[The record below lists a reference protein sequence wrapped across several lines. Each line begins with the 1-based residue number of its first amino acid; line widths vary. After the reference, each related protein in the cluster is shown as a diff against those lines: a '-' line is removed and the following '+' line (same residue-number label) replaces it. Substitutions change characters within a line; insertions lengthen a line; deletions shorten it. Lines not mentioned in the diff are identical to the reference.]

1 MSKTVLSKIGTLLLP
16 LIISVFCSFPAYAQ
30 TEKTLTI
37 EAKAIALEKV
47 MQQIEKQTNCVYL
60 NKDVDVQEKVSVS
73 ISGKTLSET
82 LNILFKDKNINWKI
96 DSGHIIISKKA
107 AQPKADGAGSAKS
120 SQISGVVID
129 EEGVPVIGVGVI
141 IQGTTIGTGTD
152 LDGNFSFV
160 LPEGMENSSL
170 EFSCLGYT
178 TQVLKIGTR
187 RVFNITMTSDA
198 IMMEGTVVTA
208 LGIKRSEKALSYNVQ
223 QVNAD
228 EVTMNKDANFINSLN
243 GKVAGLNINASSS
256 GVGGASKVVMR
267 GMKSISQSSN
277 ALYVIDGVPM
287 YTTARD
293 GGTQFAS
300 QGSTDPIA
308 DINPE
313 DIESISVLTGAAAA
327 ALYGSD
333 AANGAIVVTTKKGK
347 EGKLTATASA
357 SVEFMTPFV
366 LPRFQNRYGTGDL
379 NSSIGSDVRSWGN
392 LMNEAN
398 NPKYDPAKDYFQTGV
413 THNETVSV
421 SMGNEMR
428 RTRAIFQVPRLTH
441 TVWFPTTATTATTSH
456 SAIPHLSSRTRFIL
470 TSVPASSARGTR
482 T

>member
-1 MSKTVLSKIGTLLLP
+1 MSKTVSSKIGALLLS
-16 LIISVFCSFPAYAQ
+16 LILSVVCALPSFAQ
-30 TEKTLTI
+30 NDKTVTI
-37 EAKAIALEKV
+37 EAKDVALEKV
-47 MQQIEKQTNCVYL
+47 MQQIEKQTRCVFL
-60 NKDVDVQEKVSVS
+60 NKDVDVKENVSVS
-73 ISGKTLSET
+73 ISGKTLSEA
-82 LNILFKDKNINWKI
+82 LNILFKGKDIEWKI
-96 DSGHIIISKKA
+96 DSGHIIISKKSIESSI
-107 AQPKADGAGSAKS
+107 GGGSANS
-120 SQISGVVID
+120 QQISGLVID
-129 EEGVPVIGVGVI
+129 EDGLPIIGVGVI

-152 LDGNFSFV
+152 LDGNFAFI

-170 EFSCLGYT
+170 EFSCLGYS
-178 TQVLKIGTR
+178 TQTLKIGSR
-187 RVFNITMTSDA
+187 RVFNITMSSDA
-198 IMMEGTVVTA
+198 IVMEGTVVTA

-347 EGKLTATASA
+347 EGKLSATASA
-357 SVEFMTPFV
+357 SVELMTPFV
-366 LPRFQNRYGTGDL
+366 LPR
-379 NSSIGSDVRSWGN
+379 
-392 LMNEAN
+392 
-398 NPKYDPAKDYFQTGV
+398 
-413 THNETVSV
+413 VS
-421 SMGNEMR
+421 R
-428 RTRAIFQVPRLTH
+428 
-441 TVWFPTTATTATTSH
+441 TATARETS
-456 SAIPHLSSRTRFIL
+456 IPP
-470 TSVPASSARGTR
+470 SVRKYAAGVSL
-482 T
+482 

>member
-1 MSKTVLSKIGTLLLP
+1 MSKTVLSKIGALLLP
-16 LIISVFCSFPAYAQ
+16 LIFSVFCAFPSFAQ
-30 TEKTLTI
+30 TENTVTI
-37 EAKAIALEKV
+37 QAKDIALEKV
-47 MQQIEKQTNCVYL
+47 MQQIEKQTRCVFL
-60 NKDVDVQEKVSVS
+60 NKDVDVKENVSVN

-82 LNILFKDKNINWKI
+82 LNILFKDKNIDWKI
-96 DSGHIIISKKA
+96 ESGHIIISKKA
-107 AQPKADGAGSAKS
+107 AQSKAAESKATT

-178 TQVLKIGTR
+178 TQVLKIGNR
-187 RVFNITMTSDA
+187 RVFNVTMTSDA

-347 EGKLTATASA
+347 EGKLSATASA
-357 SVEFMTPFV
+357 SVEFRCPQ
-366 LPRFQNRYGTGDL
+366 LG
-379 NSSIGSDVRSWGN
+379 
-392 LMNEAN
+392 
-398 NPKYDPAKDYFQTGV
+398 K
-413 THNETVSV
+413 
-421 SMGNEMR
+421 
-428 RTRAIFQVPRLTH
+428 
-441 TVWFPTTATTATTSH
+441 SH
-456 SAIPHLSSRTRFIL
+456 E
-470 TSVPASSARGTR
+470 
-482 T
+482 

>member
-47 MQQIEKQTNCVYL
+47 MQQIEKQTNCVFL

-178 TQVLKIGTR
+178 TQVHKIGTR

-208 LGIKRSEKALSYNVQ
+208 LGIKR
-223 QVNAD
+223 
-228 EVTMNKDANFINSLN
+228 
-243 GKVAGLNINASSS
+243 
-256 GVGGASKVVMR
+256 
-267 GMKSISQSSN
+267 
-277 ALYVIDGVPM
+277 
-287 YTTARD
+287 
-293 GGTQFAS
+293 
-300 QGSTDPIA
+300 
-308 DINPE
+308 
-313 DIESISVLTGAAAA
+313 
-327 ALYGSD
+327 
-333 AANGAIVVTTKKGK
+333 
-347 EGKLTATASA
+347 
-357 SVEFMTPFV
+357 
-366 LPRFQNRYGTGDL
+366 
-379 NSSIGSDVRSWGN
+379 
-392 LMNEAN
+392 
-398 NPKYDPAKDYFQTGV
+398 
-413 THNETVSV
+413 
-421 SMGNEMR
+421 
-428 RTRAIFQVPRLTH
+428 
-441 TVWFPTTATTATTSH
+441 
-456 SAIPHLSSRTRFIL
+456 
-470 TSVPASSARGTR
+470 
-482 T
+482 

>member
-1 MSKTVLSKIGTLLLP
+1 MSKTVLSKIGALLLP

-47 MQQIEKQTNCVYL
+47 MQQIEKQTNCVFL

-308 DINPE
+308 DITRKTLKASLSLP
-313 DIESISVLTGAAAA
+313 VLR
-327 ALYGSD
+327 LP
-333 AANGAIVVTTKKGK
+333 
-347 EGKLTATASA
+347 L
-357 SVEFMTPFV
+357 FMAQMQPMV
-366 LPRFQNRYGTGDL
+366 Q
-379 NSSIGSDVRSWGN
+379 SW
-392 LMNEAN
+392 
-398 NPKYDPAKDYFQTGV
+398 
-413 THNETVSV
+413 
-421 SMGNEMR
+421 
-428 RTRAIFQVPRLTH
+428 
-441 TVWFPTTATTATTSH
+441 
-456 SAIPHLSSRTRFIL
+456 
-470 TSVPASSARGTR
+470 
-482 T
+482 

>member
-1 MSKTVLSKIGTLLLP
+1 MSKTVLSKIGALLLP
-16 LIISVFCSFPAYAQ
+16 LIFSVFCAFPSFAQ
-30 TEKTLTI
+30 TENTVTI
-37 EAKAIALEKV
+37 QAKDIALEKV
-47 MQQIEKQTNCVYL
+47 MQQIEKQTRCVFL
-60 NKDVDVQEKVSVS
+60 NKDVDVKENVSVN

-82 LNILFKDKNINWKI
+82 LNILFKGKDIDWKI
-96 DSGHIIISKKA
+96 DSGHIIISKKV
-107 AQPKADGAGSAKS
+107 AQSKATEGKATT

-129 EEGVPVIGVGVI
+129 EEGVPVIGVGVL

-178 TQVLKIGTR
+178 TLVLKIGNR
-187 RVFNITMTSDA
+187 RVFNVTMTSDA

-347 EGKLTATASA
+347 EGKLSATASA

-392 LMNEAN
+392 LMNDAN
-398 NPKYDPAKDYFQTGV
+398 NPKYSPAKDYFQTGV
-413 THNETVSV
+413 THNESVSV
-421 SMGNEMR
+421 SMGNEKNQSYLSGSS
-428 RTRAIFQVPRLTH
+428 IDSYGIVPNNRYNRYNFT
-441 TVWFPTTATTATTSH
+441 FRNTTSFLKDKMH
-456 SAIPHLSSRTRFIL
+456 LDFSASFI
-470 TSVPASSARGTR
+470 SQTR